1 MYNWNFISL
10 FIGIYEFYKNH
21 ENHIDNSPYY
31 ANEFVKD
38 NIGTLASNDKRSNGA
53 RYSMLRYHIRLGL
66 SHPILGVGKGLH
78 AAYAKDY
85 LTENEKSMVKL
96 NYGWMTRKRW
106 YIKIQFGSFK

>member
-1 MYNWNFISL
+1 MNFT
-10 FIGIYEFYKNH
+10 KNH

-38 NIGTLASNDKRSNGA
+38 NIGTLASNDERSNGA

-85 LTENEKSMVKL
+85 LTENEKK
-96 NYGWMTRKRW
+96 YG
-106 YIKIQFGSFK
+106 